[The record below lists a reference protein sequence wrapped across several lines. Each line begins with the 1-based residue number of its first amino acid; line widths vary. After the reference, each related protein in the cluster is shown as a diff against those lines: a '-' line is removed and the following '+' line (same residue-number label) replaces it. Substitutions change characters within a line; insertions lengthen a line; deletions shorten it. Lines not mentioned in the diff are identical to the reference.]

1 MTGPLKRVCVF
12 CGSKPG
18 DRPIFREAAFA
29 LGRALGKRQLEL
41 VYGGAH
47 TGLMGAVADGAL
59 EAGAKVIGVIPEGL
73 ARQEFAHPRISEVH
87 RVATMSERKELMG
100 SLADAFIA
108 LPGGFGTMDE
118 LFEVLTGAQIGL
130 HQKPIGVLD
139 TEGFYGSLVSW
150 ISMGLQ
156 RGFIPGG
163 LKDVLVVRSEPE
175 VLVETLLSH
184 QPPPPAVR
192 WIKR

>member
-1 MTGPLKRVCVF
+1 MKRVCVF

-18 DRPIFREAAFA
+18 NSPVFQDAA
-29 LGRALGKRQLEL
+29 RALGKALGVRGLEL

-59 EAGAKVIGVIPEGL
+59 EAGAKVIGVIPDGL
-73 ARQEFAHPRISEVH
+73 ARQEFAHPRITDV
-87 RVATMSERKELMG
+87 RKVATMSERKDLMG
-100 SLADAFIA
+100 ELSDAFIA

-130 HQKPIGVLD
+130 HQKPIGVLN
-139 TEGFYGSLVSW
+139 TLGFYDSITNW
-150 ISMGLQ
+150 ISTGLQ

-163 LKDVLVVRSEPE
+163 LKDVLVVHSEPE

-184 QPPPPAVR
+184 QPPPPAVQ